1 MGKPM
6 RQPHGDQY
14 RARALE
20 CAEHA
25 AATRDAIAKS
35 EWVKLANS
43 WQVLAERTEKPFE
56 IVLPTSQSV

>member
-1 MGKPM
+1 MG
-6 RQPHGDQY
+6 QPHGDQY

-43 WQVLAERTEKPFE
+43 WQVLAERTEKPCE
-56 IVLPTSQSV
+56 IVLPTLQGV

>member
-1 MGKPM
+1 MG
-6 RQPHGDQY
+6 QQHGNQY

-25 AATRDAIAKS
+25 AATRDATAKS

-43 WQVLAERTEKPFE
+43 WQALAERAEKPRE
-56 IVLPTSQSV
+56 IALPTSQSV